1 MLKRLRLRNF
11 KCFSEATIDFNQVTV
26 LAGGNATGKSSVVQA
41 LLFHTHATMHKE
53 KNMDIRNV
61 YALDLGVAKSL
72 ISHEISGVD
81 SDIEIEATISTDSTR
96 ILLRATDESPYT
108 MRVEC
113 SGARKDNPYIKY
125 LKAERIGPRVM
136 TPVSGSPEDLGFSG
150 EYTPSVIE
158 SADKKGVKVHETLS
172 NGNSRSKFSVNV
184 ERWMDAILGKLE
196 IDVTTNDITGFTD
209 TKIKNAVTDYGVVP
223 TLTGFGITY
232 VMPIVVA
239 GLLCSAHLNS
249 TLIIENPEAHLH
261 PMAQSNLGKFL
272 ALLAECGVQVIVET
286 HSEHII
292 DGVRIQLKKDNA
304 TEKMTVCFFE
314 IRKKRIAI
322 ETINLDE
329 SGELSHWP
337 KGFFDQ
343 KLSDLRELL
352 SK

>member
-1 MLKRLRLRNF
+1 MLKSLRIRNF
-11 KCFSEATIDFNQVTV
+11 KCFSEATIEFNQLTV

-41 LLFHTHATMHKE
+41 LLFHTHAMMHYDE
-53 KNMDIRNV
+53 YMDIRNV
-61 YALDLGVAKSL
+61 FALDLGVAKSL
-72 ISHEISGVD
+72 ISHELSGED
-81 SDIEIEATISTDSTR
+81 NDIEIDAAIRTGSAR
-96 ILLRATDESPYT
+96 ILLKTSDESPYT
-108 MRVEC
+108 MRVEYY
-113 SGARKDNPYIKY
+113 GEKNDNPYIKY

-158 SADKKGVKVHETLS
+158 NADRKGVKVHEILS
-172 NGNSRSKFSVNV
+172 NGNPKSKFSVNV
-184 ERWMDAILGKLE
+184 ERWMEAILGRLE

-232 VMPIVVA
+232 IMPIVVA
-239 GLLCSAHLNS
+239 GLLCSAHSNS
-249 TLIIENPEAHLH
+249 ILVVENPEAHLH

-272 ALLAECGVQVIVET
+272 ALLAVCGVQVIVET
-286 HSEHII
+286 HSEHIV
-292 DGVRIQLKKDNA
+292 DGARIQLKKVNA
-304 TEKMTVCFFE
+304 TEKMTVCYFE
-314 IRKKRIAI
+314 IRKRRIATEI
-322 ETINLDE
+322 IGLDN